1 MMRTELEIERKYLI
15 RMPDVAALAAMPGCV
30 IWDVEQ
36 TYLDRGAD
44 GSSRRIRRIAVDGL
58 VKYIFTSKLR
68 VDAMSCEETEGE
80 ISPEEYAS
88 LAKQA
93 DPERRPVVKRRFRIP
108 YEGQLLEVEVYRF
121 WRDRATLEIELK
133 DESQPVKLPEWLEV
147 VREVTG
153 EDAYKNLN
161 LALHVPMEPIDG
173 SRS

>member
-44 GSSRRIRRIAVDGL
+44 GSSRRIRRIEVDGA
-58 VKYIFTSKLR
+58 VKYIFTRKRR
-68 VDAMSCEETEGE
+68 VDELSCEETEGE
-80 ISPEEYAS
+80 ISTEEYAD

-93 DPERRPVVKRRFRIP
+93 DPARRPVAKRRYRIP
-108 YEGQLLEVEVYRF
+108 YEGQLLEVDVYRF
-121 WRDRATLEIELK
+121 WSDRATLEIELK
-133 DESQPVKLPEWLEV
+133 DEGQQVKLPEWLDV
-147 VREVTG
+147 IREVTG

-161 LALHVPMEPIDG
+161 LSLHVPMEPIDG
-173 SRS
+173 GNA

>member
-44 GSSRRIRRIAVDGL
+44 GCSRRIRKIEVGGAVKH
-58 VKYIFTSKLR
+58 VFTRKRR
-68 VDAMSCEETEGE
+68 VDEMSCEETEGE
-80 ISPEEYAS
+80 ISPEEYAD

-93 DPERRPVVKRRFRIP
+93 DPARRPVAKRRYRIP
-108 YEGQLLEVEVYRF
+108 YEGQLLEVDVYRF
-121 WRDRATLEIELK
+121 WSDRATLEIELK
-133 DESQPVKLPEWLEV
+133 DESQQVKLPEWLDV
-147 VREVTG
+147 IREVTG

-173 SRS
+173 GEA